1 MTFQT
6 AEPLKNQTLISQT
19 PLQWV
24 QYETLTN
31 IAVKFF
37 PEGLGFLY
45 ILILCVYCD
54 ETM

>member
-6 AEPLKNQTLISQT
+6 PEASKKQTPKSQTL
-19 PLQWV
+19 PQWV

-31 IAVKFF
+31 KVVKFF
-37 PEGLGFLY
+37 PEGLGDLY
-45 ILILCVYCD
+45 ILILCVYQD